1 MNSARRSRN
10 QNCPRRRPRNR
21 AQTLNR
27 GRERGRK
34 NLRGLRRF
42 CEIVVRINTNHAEP
56 AHHKSFAPS
65 VSFRFFA
72 LADVAIPGH
81 LARAGPE
88 HQIKLTWSGAVAE
101 RSGDSAFP
109 LFRVRITPEILARR
123 DSFNPVSRQTRAEK
137 ATPLSGGGNEPP
149 RRTVRAIPRS
159 FPTRCT
165 RRSRF
170 YHSRALFGH

>member
-123 DSFNPVSRQTRAEK
+123 DSFKPVSARRERKKLPLFPAA
-137 ATPLSGGGNEPP
+137 ATNRLGEPFEQFHA
-149 RRTVRAIPRS
+149 R
-159 FPTRCT
+159 FPPD
-165 RRSRF
+165 
-170 YHSRALFGH
+170 APV